1 MKIMN
6 TKLRFLI
13 LLGAA
18 AIAECGRAQILTDPI
33 PETAVPT
40 VIVDTQAETIASI
53 TLLGSS
59 EKVQGSQTADALTI
73 KLPENDAE

>member
-1 MKIMN
+1 MN
-6 TKLRFLI
+6 NILQIFLI
-13 LLGAA
+13 LGAVA
-18 AIAECGRAQILTDPI
+18 FADCGRAQILTDPI